1 MTPSLN
7 ENMVEDAVQR
17 QLEELGWE
25 VLDVYSEQFG
35 ENGTLGRELKSEVV
49 LKRCL
54 REALV
59 KFNPDLPAIKNLR
72 PTEGFAS
79 AMVTENPA
87 SAKTSAAINPEG
99 PAPMIKADFTW
110 GTHL

>member
-49 LKRCL
+49 LKRYL

-59 KFNPDLPAIKNLR
+59 KFNPDVPAKAIEEAILIISERISTDTIGQANHKKYQLLK
-72 PTEGFAS
+72 G
-79 AMVTENPA
+79 
-87 SAKTSAAINPEG
+87 AANV
-99 PAPMIKADFTW
+99 A
-110 GTHL
+110 